1 VTWRQFA
8 PREQKALKIQRIL
21 VDFVGEERLVRL
33 RCLDIG
39 CGNGEISRLLADLFS
54 EIIGLDHDF
63 DMVRQ
68 GQQGGSE
75 VAFLQADGIQLPF
88 ADATFDIAICAQVYE
103 HFLHA
108 ERLPAEVERILK
120 PGGLCFFSGPNKVW
134 PIEPHYKLP
143 FLHWFPARVATSCLR
158 ASGRGEVFD
167 IHPYTVWRLR
177 RLWGQFSLHDYTVSM
192 LREPERFGLSDP
204 KLRLLDRAPVCL
216 IKTIYFLLPN
226 YNWILVKPD
235 EQDCH

>member
-1 VTWRQFA
+1 MTWRQFA

-21 VDFVGEERLVRL
+21 VDFVGEEGLRRL

-39 CGNGEISRLLADLFS
+39 CGNGEISRLLADLFCDM
-54 EIIGLDHDF
+54 IGLDYDL
-63 DMVRQ
+63 DIVRQ

-75 VAFLQADGIQLPF
+75 VTFLQADGIQLPF

-108 ERLPAEVERILK
+108 EGLPAEVERILR
-120 PGGLCFFSGPNKVW
+120 PGGLCFFSGPNKAW

-143 FLHWFPARVATSCLR
+143 FLHWVPARAATSYLR
-158 ASGRGEVFD
+158 VSGRGEVFD
-167 IHPYTVWRLR
+167 IRPYTVWRLR
-177 RLWGQFSLHDYTVSM
+177 RLWGEFSLHDYTVSM
-192 LREPERFGLSDP
+192 LHEPERFGLSDP
-204 KLRLLDRAPVCL
+204 RLRLLGRAPVCL
-216 IKTIYFLLPN
+216 IKMVYFLLPN

-235 EQDCH
+235 ENDCH